1 MDSETTSSAYMR
13 DQTGLT
19 AEERIGALFQ
29 PDLLLSAQYFET
41 LRRKSFLEPEKRLM
55 LAILED
61 AVDCFQN
68 NVLARS
74 LKSRRLFQE
83 AEKWIVE
90 VDGDW
95 VFSFE
100 NGCEALGLNPAY
112 VRQGLVRW
120 MILHLGT
127 ELSKPTRK
135 KRETNE
141 SSARKGRRFRRQSS
155 WRQPGGELHK
165 TSKKFKEDR
174 L

>member
-1 MDSETTSSAYMR
+1 MDSETASSAYLG

-19 AEERIGALFQ
+19 AGAGFQ
-29 PDLLLSAQYFET
+29 PDSLLSAQYFET
-41 LRRKSFLEPEKRLM
+41 LRRKNFLEPEKRLM

-68 NVLARS
+68 NLLRPS

-95 VFSFE
+95 IFSFE
-100 NGCEALGLNPAY
+100 NVCEALGLNPAY
-112 VRQGLVRW
+112 VRQGMLRMV
-120 MILHLGT
+120 LSTLGT
-127 ELSKPTRK
+127 ASELLGVPTRK
-135 KRETNE
+135 NE
-141 SSARKGRRFRRQSS
+141 KLMIVQRVKGRRFRGRS
-155 WRQPGGELHK
+155 QPGGELHK
-165 TSKKFKEDR
+165 TSKKFKEGR